1 MKLCRGD
8 DINKALN
15 YNGNVG
21 YSQVRED
28 SAWLTSFYYFLSP
41 IKSL

>member
-1 MKLCRGD
+1 MQITSPSGKSDQMKLCRGD

-28 SAWLTSFYYFLSP
+28 SA
-41 IKSL
+41 